1 MRHRVLFLAV
11 LALTFSFLFLG
22 GNSIAEQAAEPCND
36 AACGPGYKALL
47 QSNGSCMCVAIDCI
61 NVDNCPE
68 PPKVPE
74 DCLSIEGCNPPRII
88 EP

>member
-1 MRHRVLFLAV
+1 MRHRVLFLVV

-22 GNSIAEQAAEPCND
+22 GSSIAQRAAEPCND
-36 AACGPGYKALL
+36 AVCGPGYKPLL
-47 QSNGSCMCVAIDCI
+47 QSNGSCMCIAIDCT
-61 NVDNCPE
+61 NADNCPE

-74 DCLSIEGCNPPRII
+74 DCPSIEGCNPPRII